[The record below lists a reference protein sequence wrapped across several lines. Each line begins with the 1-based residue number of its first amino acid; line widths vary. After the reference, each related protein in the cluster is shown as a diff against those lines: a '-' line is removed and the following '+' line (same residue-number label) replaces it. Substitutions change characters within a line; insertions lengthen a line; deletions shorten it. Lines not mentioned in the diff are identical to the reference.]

1 MLNPDFIF
9 LIYNSVVEFTKSA
22 LIILFQGDHL
32 LPGICSS
39 ILAFTFYP
47 KHVPWMETHLP
58 MRRPKTGEKSEIF

>member
-9 LIYNSVVEFTKSA
+9 LNSVVELTKSA

-58 MRRPKTGEKSEIF
+58 MRRPKTGEKSDIF